1 MLGIAVQDQKAS
13 VLSSHWPWADLPTAF
28 DGDNKVA
35 DMFQVAAIPQSY
47 LLNIKG
53 EVLLHIAGVL
63 QGKPLFELKQMVER
77 HQRRI

>member
-1 MLGIAVQDQKAS
+1 MVGIAVQDQKAS
-13 VLSSHWPWADLPTAF
+13 ILSSHWPWSQLPTAY

-47 LLNIKG
+47 LLNPQG
-53 EVLLHIAGVL
+53 EVLFHVAGVL